1 MANPS
6 HGVIEE
12 GLAVLP
18 PASTAL
24 SARHIDKKF
33 DNGVVAL
40 DDVSFDLP
48 KGCFASIV
56 GPSGCGKS
64 TLLRLVAGLSP
75 TSAGELVLHG
85 SAVSEPRREVGMMFQ
100 EPTLLPWRTALQNVL
115 LPVAVHRRITKD
127 DKVQARD
134 WLRLAGLSGFE
145 HVYPRQLSGGMQ
157 QRVALAR
164 LLMTGADVLLLDE
177 PFGALDEFTRER
189 LNLELAHVHSQVAGT
204 TLFVTHNIQE
214 AVFLADKVLVMTPR
228 PGRLAKVLDVP
239 FERPRSIDLMKTPE
253 FTELVFEVRELLG
266 AAA

>member
-1 MANPS
+1 MANPAR
-6 HGVIEE
+6 GLIEE

-18 PASTAL
+18 PVATAL
-24 SARHIDKKF
+24 SARKVDKAF

-48 KGCFASIV
+48 SGCFASIV

-64 TLLRLVAGLSP
+64 TLLRLVAGLAPVSG
-75 TSAGELVLHG
+75 GELALHG
-85 SAVSEPRREVGMMFQ
+85 TAVSEPRREVGMMFQ

-115 LPVAVHRRITKD
+115 LPVAVHRRVTKD
-127 DKVQARD
+127 DKIQARD
-134 WLRLAGLSGFE
+134 WLKLAGLSGFE

-189 LNLELAHVHSQVAGT
+189 LNLELAHVHSEVGGT

-253 FTELVFEVRELLG
+253 FTELVFEVRGILG